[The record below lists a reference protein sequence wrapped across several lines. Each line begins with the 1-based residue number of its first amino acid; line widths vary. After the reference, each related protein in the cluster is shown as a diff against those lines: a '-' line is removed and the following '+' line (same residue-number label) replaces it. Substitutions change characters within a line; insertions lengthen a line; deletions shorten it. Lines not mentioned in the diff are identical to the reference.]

1 MIECILRQVT
11 PCEKFLLTI
20 RNRIL
25 SILQDCNRFFL
36 HPFHEGNQ
44 KRIFLI
50 ILTVSR
56 KLDINQLL
64 RLGSVKKNPSHF
76 LAGKTECL
84 LLHLPID
91 KRKARILCAHFTQR
105 LLAQSGI

>member
-11 PCEKFLLTI
+11 PCEKFLRAI

-25 SILQDCNRFFL
+25 AVLQDCNRLLL

-44 KRIFLI
+44 KRILLI
-50 ILTVSR
+50 ILAVSR

-64 RLGSVKKNPSHF
+64 RFGSVKKNPSN
-76 LAGKTECL
+76 L
-84 LLHLPID
+84 
-91 KRKARILCAHFTQR
+91 FTR
-105 LLAQSGI
+105 